1 MSLSEMSRRE
11 RKKEETRRRIF
22 EVAVELF
29 RSKGFEETTV
39 DEITEKADVARGTF
53 FNYFPRKE
61 SVLAWLSESR
71 LIDEEERSAEILAS
85 PRPAREKLVDLF
97 LNAASAYEEDRDL
110 SRFVFAEW
118 MKRGFAPTHEAGL
131 RWQKLIVAL
140 IDEGRASG
148 QLRAD
153 VTGTRADSLLSG
165 VYIATIYEW
174 LYCPAECEA
183 AIANLRDEL
192 AARLDLVFDGLSARQ
207 EVRA

>member
-1 MSLSEMSRRE
+1 MSLSELSRRE
-11 RKKEETRRRIF
+11 RKKEETRSRIF

-71 LIDEEERSAEILAS
+71 LIEEEERSADILAS
-85 PRPAREKLVDLF
+85 PRPAREKLVELF
-97 LNAASAYEEDRDL
+97 LNAGSAYEEDRDL

-118 MKRGFAPTHEAGL
+118 MKRGFAPTHDAGM
-131 RWQKLIVAL
+131 RWQKLVVAL
-140 IDEGRASG
+140 IDEGRASNE
-148 QLRAD
+148 LRPD
-153 VTGTRADSLLSG
+153 VTSARADSIMSG

-174 LYCPAECEA
+174 LYCPADCAA
-183 AIANLRDEL
+183 AIPNLREEL
-192 AARLDLVFDGLSARQ
+192 SARLNLVFDGLSARK
-207 EVRA
+207 ESRG